1 MSHSASATEGETD
14 QEVEPLGKHSQLE
27 RHTME
32 GQPESSDD
40 PQIKADDSDQTGQYD
55 QGLSDAASLKR
66 RRVTRACDECR
77 RKKIKCDGKVR
88 LSTQRSSEAFV
99 LIGSLATVHS
109 LYGLLLRGE

>member
-14 QEVEPLGKHSQLE
+14 QEAESPERRSQLE
-27 RHTME
+27 RQAME
-32 GQPESSDD
+32 HQAESPGD
-40 PQIKADDSDQTGQYD
+40 PQIKADDSDQTAQYG

-88 LSTQRSSEAFV
+88 LAFQVWSRVYV
-99 LIGSLATVHS
+99 LIDVSATMYSLH
-109 LYGLLLRGE
+109 GLLL